1 MGHRLLICGGNGAGK
16 STLGRLL
23 ARQTGWPFFDVED
36 YYFSGKGGDY
46 AYSYARTR
54 EEVTA
59 LLLADLR
66 THDHMMFA
74 AVKGDFGPE
83 AMALF
88 TGAVVLCAPK
98 ELRLR
103 RVIKRSRLRFGK
115 RMLPGGDLYAQEQCF
130 FDMVQRRSDQAV
142 EDALKQLTVPI
153 LRLDATLSPEQNAA
167 SVVQWLAQQT

>member
-23 ARQTGWPFFDVED
+23 AQETGWPFFDVED
-36 YYFSGKGGDY
+36 YYFPGK
-46 AYSYARTR
+46 
-54 EEVTA
+54 
-59 LLLADLR
+59 LADLR

-103 RVIKRSRLRFGK
+103 RVMERSRLRFGE
-115 RMLPGGDLYAQEQCF
+115 RMLPGGDLYAREQCF
-130 FDMVQRRSDQAV
+130 FDMVQRRSDQTV
-142 EDALKQLTVPI
+142 EDSLKQLTVPI
-153 LRLDATLSPEQNAA
+153 LRLDAILSPEQNAA